1 MNVECAPIPNN
12 RETLDLLLAVNHPEG
27 VSPDVPKK
35 DRSMTIPVPMSVVM
49 PNFNGER
56 DLPEAIESILGQ
68 SFRAYEFVIVDD
80 FSSDDS
86 WNIIRAF
93 AGKDS
98 RIIPLRNG
106 DNKGI
111 SETLNNGL
119 IRSRGKY
126 IVRMDSDDV
135 ALPNRLRR
143 LFDYMEDPGHG
154 QVGVCGSY
162 CLVIDAAGKP
172 LGTKTFP
179 LDDREIRHSFW
190 RRNPIQHSASI
201 IRRSCFD
208 DCGFYDG
215 RLVLAE
221 DLDLWMRFGQKYEL
235 ANIPEVL
242 LKYRI
247 SDRSSIIAQQK
258 KMLERSIRVRLDA
271 AKKYGYRLTA
281 RARLSLAM
289 TWLMRYLPPRIVLKI
304 FMRSIHVKP

>member
-1 MNVECAPIPNN
+1 MRADSGN
-12 RETLDLLLAVNHPEG
+12 RETLELLLTVKDSEG
-27 VSPDVPKK
+27 ASPDVPRKE
-35 DRSMTIPVPMSVVM
+35 RSMTTPVPISVVM

-68 SFRAYEFVIVDD
+68 SYRAYEFIIVDD

-86 WNIIRAF
+86 WDIIRAF

-98 RIIPLRNG
+98 RIILLRNDG
-106 DNKGI
+106 NKGI
-111 SETLNNGL
+111 SETLNKGI
-119 IRSRGKY
+119 IRSQGKY
-126 IVRMDSDDV
+126 VVRMDSDDV
-135 ALPNRLRR
+135 ALPDRLRK
-143 LFDYMEDPGHG
+143 LYDYMEDPGHG
-154 QVGVCGSY
+154 KIGACGSY
-162 CLVIDAAGKP
+162 CVVIDEAGKP

-179 LDDREIRHSFW
+179 LEDREIRHSFW

-208 DCGFYDG
+208 DCGLYDG

-247 SDRSSIIAQQK
+247 TDKSSIIAHQK

-289 TWLMRYLPPRIVLKI
+289 TWLMRYLPARIVLKI